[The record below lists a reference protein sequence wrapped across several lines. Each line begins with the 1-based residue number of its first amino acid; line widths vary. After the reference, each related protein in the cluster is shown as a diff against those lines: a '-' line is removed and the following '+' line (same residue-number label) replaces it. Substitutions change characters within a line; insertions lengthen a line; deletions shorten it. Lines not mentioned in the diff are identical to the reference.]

1 MSFLIRRNL
10 PLAWAGWRDSFS
22 RPAENPL
29 QHPWKHLGGGESYI
43 NSSEELVVT
52 EQIVN
57 ADGRG
62 PSFEWMPF
70 TPHWGFEMELW
81 YPVEGLDTQNFLV
94 AFTNTW
100 VNVESTYLHAPLVVF
115 RHNPLGGGQTVWYT
129 EADSMVSEFVSRSKQ
144 WATPVGFTGATLTL
158 RVWVENDEYMRIWLN
173 DYYVG
178 SSMVS
183 PDYALGPGRRC
194 VRLIN
199 RSYCNVWIR
208 WVNSFDRPATVPPKT
223 VWTSIVYDDFNR
235 SDGAVGGGWTQLGT
249 AAGIVSNRYTHT
261 GTGTNSVGLIRDVGD
276 LAGRA
281 RIEAIVRSPSSA
293 ADGSLMLFC
302 NSAGTQALV
311 ANIYSNHIYLGRMTS
326 SVNGTPSFSDFQ
338 DIGVTVADGDKLA
351 FSVYSEICWLEI
363 NDVPVLYAGN
373 VHDVVPD
380 TNQYAGLRVRRDGSD
395 GVKFDDVRIYSGI
408 GI

>member
-1 MSFLIRRNL
+1 MGFLIRRNL
-10 PLAWAGWRDSFS
+10 PKAWAGYYDGFQRAD
-22 RPAENPL
+22 ENPV
-29 QHPWKHLGGGESYI
+29 QPPWRHLGDGDVTKIVGNQLKVHGNYASSNGGGPTYQWQPFTSNWGAEISFGWPVSGLAPQQFCLMFS
-43 NSSEELVVT
+43 NSWTQVDASFTNVVLVYCGHEVAAQTVQYQERPNPFASAVVT
-52 EQIVN
+52 RSWSSPV
-57 ADGRG
+57 
-62 PSFEWMPF
+62 SF
-70 TPHWGFEMELW
+70 
-81 YPVEGLDTQNFLV
+81 
-94 AFTNTW
+94 
-100 VNVESTYLHAPLVVF
+100 
-115 RHNPLGGGQTVWYT
+115 
-129 EADSMVSEFVSRSKQ
+129 
-144 WATPVGFTGATLTL
+144 GATNPINL
-158 RVWVENDEYMRIWLN
+158 RVWVENDEWIRIWTN
-173 DYYVG
+173 GTYVG
-178 SSMVS
+178 SVHISS
-183 PDYALGPGRRC
+183 GYRPAQGRRC
-194 VRLIN
+194 LRILNASLTDAYVYSHN
-199 RSYCNVWIR
+199 HY
-208 WVNSFDRPATVPPKT
+208 DRPSTVPPLS
-223 VWTSIVYDDFNR
+223 VWSSIFYDDFNR
-235 SDGAVGGGWTQLGT
+235 SDGAVGNGWTQLGT
-249 AAGIVSNRYTHT
+249 DAGIVSNRYTHT